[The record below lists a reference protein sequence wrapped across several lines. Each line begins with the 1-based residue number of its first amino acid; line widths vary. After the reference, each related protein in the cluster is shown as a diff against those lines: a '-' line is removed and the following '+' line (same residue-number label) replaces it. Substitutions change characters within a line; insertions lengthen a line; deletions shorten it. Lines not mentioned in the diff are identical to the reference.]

1 MKKSEIKVGGSY
13 RYLNNGKVHTVV
25 NIKDD
30 LVFHKTVGAYDSC
43 HIDWFCEKFEQC
55 NGGFEEVES
64 PNNGDALDKQ
74 VGGNHYKDLKIQPV
88 EYTVQNNLGY
98 LEGNVIKYV
107 TRHEKKNGL
116 EDIQKAIHYL
126 ELIKKYKYND

>member
-1 MKKSEIKVGGSY
+1 MKKSEIKVGS
-13 RYLNNGKVHTVV
+13 RYKSLNDDKTYTVIIITDNV
-25 NIKDD
+25 
-30 LVFHKTVGAYDSC
+30 VAYAGEGNYNNC
-43 HIDWFCEKFEQC
+43 HIDWFCEKFEPC

-64 PNNGDALDKQ
+64 PNNGDALDTQ

-88 EYTVQNNLGY
+88 EDTVQNNLGY

-126 ELIKKYKYND
+126 ELIKKYKYE

>member
-1 MKKSEIKVGGSY
+1 MKKSEIKVGS
-13 RYLNNGKVHTVV
+13 RYKSLNNDKTYTVV
-25 NIKDD
+25 NITDNTIAYEDVDD
-30 LVFHKTVGAYDSC
+30 YNSC
-43 HIDWFCEKFEQC
+43 HIDWFCEKFEPC
-55 NGGFEEVES
+55 ETK
-64 PNNGDALDKQ
+64 DALDTQ

-126 ELIKKYKYND
+126 ELIKKYKYEH